1 MPQHIYYLDRSLLL
15 GKYVY
20 INAYEVFLAVLILS
34 SVTNFEEYYELQ
46 SRTITRCVTLSSV
59 VKTGNTYIKGH

>member
-20 INAYEVFLAVLILS
+20 KRALTTF
-34 SVTNFEEYYELQ
+34 
-46 SRTITRCVTLSSV
+46 
-59 VKTGNTYIKGH
+59 GNIIRDFGTVGY